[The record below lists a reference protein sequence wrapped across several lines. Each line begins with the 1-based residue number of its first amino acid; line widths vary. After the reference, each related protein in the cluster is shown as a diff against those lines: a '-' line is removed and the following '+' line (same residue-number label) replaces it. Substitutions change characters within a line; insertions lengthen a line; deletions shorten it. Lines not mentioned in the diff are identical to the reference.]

1 MHFRYV
7 DIKTDYELLDDFA
20 KRCKLKKYLN
30 NSSVDIMMNQK
41 SENSQAIIA
50 IEDDQI
56 QAFAGCHQMNVGLWR
71 VGDRMVSLSAKD
83 IWTRSAGERMLK
95 ILSAQLIALQMA
107 WINHTYGECTYI
119 TTTNAPGL
127 SKETAGKS
135 HKIDA
140 AFKRSNV
147 LQLID
152 EEVELYGVI
161 QNIYRIDYEAF
172 MNMLSEE
179 CIFHTYEE
187 GMIING

>member
-50 IEDDQI
+50 IEDGQI
-56 QAFAGCHQMNVGLWR
+56 QSFAGCHQMNVDLWR
-71 VGDRMVSLSAKD
+71 VGDRMVNLS
-83 IWTRSAGERMLK
+83 RSAPWSRSIG
-95 ILSAQLIALQMA
+95 AQIIALQMT
-107 WINHTYGECTYI
+107 WINHTHGKCTYI
-119 TTTNAPGL
+119 TTTNAPSL
-127 SKETAGKS
+127 SEERAGKS
-135 HKIDA
+135 HMMDA

-147 LQLID
+147 VQLID

-161 QNIYRIDYEAF
+161 QNIYRVDYKVF

-179 CIFHTYEE
+179 RIFHTYEE